1 MRPKSGDVRFLSR
14 TNISDGRKVD
24 LCRKVLCEPRTMR
37 LNRKPP
43 CRFARNVGGGAG
55 AAGGGRQEVDL
66 LAVGG
71 LDEVSVHAHM
81 RTHFT

>member
-1 MRPKSGDVRFLSR
+1 
-14 TNISDGRKVD
+14 
-24 LCRKVLCEPRTMR
+24 MR